1 MSDDQLKV
9 YYRLRFGFGVRL
21 VSWGM
26 LLVAIFTVIM
36 TFLSTFYI
44 WVTDLFS
51 NAQTLIAV
59 LMVTFGI
66 WSLRNFLDSRIY
78 PIYKIQGF
86 LFLILTLVAGYLLTT
101 QVF

>member
-1 MSDDQLKV
+1 MTDEKKKTKHRISV
-9 YYRLRFGFGVRL
+9 GFTVRL
-21 VSWGM
+21 ISWGM

-59 LMVTFGI
+59 LMVTFAI

-78 PIYKIQGF
+78 PIYKVHGF
-86 LFLILTLVAGYLLTT
+86 IFLLMTIVAAYLLTT
-101 QVF
+101 PVF